1 MNGLLELLGI
11 DPGDALSLA
20 FLTTVFLAV
29 ALAIYGATALWSGG
43 SAVRRRIGGSAVAQH
58 GSGGRSESLSFL
70 EEAARVPPAFSPIVR
85 HFVPTDMT
93 KISAL
98 RRRLVCAGYYRPS
111 AIGFYYVARILLAA
125 RFVVLFAIAA
135 PVISTRL
142 PDQIVPVLGLAGA
155 AIAFYFP
162 DLWVSLRTRS
172 LQRQYQEGFPD
183 ALDLL
188 VVCVEAG
195 LSLDAAISRVGQEI
209 GHAHPAIAE
218 NFAMMALELRAG
230 GSRADALHN
239 LAERMGIDEV
249 RSMVTLLLQS
259 EELGTSIADA
269 LRIYSDDMRTMR
281 MLRAETKAQALP
293 VKLSLPLGFF
303 VFPTMLIVIM
313 LPVGI
318 RIYRVILE
326 R

>member
-1 MNGLLELLGI
+1 MNGLLDQLGI
-11 DPGDALSLA
+11 VQGDALTLGFLA
-20 FLTTVFLAV
+20 TVFLAV
-29 ALAIYGATALWSGG
+29 ALAIYGVSALWSNS
-43 SAVRRRIGGSAVAQH
+43 SAVRRRIGGDADVSRGLQ
-58 GSGGRSESLSFL
+58 GRPESLSFL
-70 EEAARVPPAFSPIVR
+70 EEASRGSPGLSPIIR
-85 HFVPTDMT
+85 KLVPADMA
-93 KISAL
+93 KISIL
-98 RRRLVCAGYYRPS
+98 RRRLVCAGHYRPS
-111 AIGFYYVARILLAA
+111 AIGFYYAARIGLSVL
-125 RFVVLFAIAA
+125 FVVLFAIAA
-135 PVISTRL
+135 PVISARL
-142 PDQIVPVLGLAGA
+142 PDQAVPVIGLAGA

-162 DLWVSLRTRS
+162 DLWLSLRTRS
-172 LQRQYQEGFPD
+172 LQRQYQDGFPD

-209 GHAHPAIAE
+209 GHAHPALAE

-230 GSRADALHN
+230 GTRADALHN

-269 LRIYSDDMRTMR
+269 LRLYGDDMRTMR

-303 VFPTMLIVIM
+303 VFPTMLIVI
-313 LPVGI
+313 LVPVGI

>member
-1 MNGLLELLGI
+1 MNRLLEALGI
-11 DPGDALSLA
+11 ASGDAVALGFLA
-20 FLTTVFLAV
+20 TVFLAV
-29 ALAIYGATALWSGG
+29 ALAIYGVSTLWSSG
-43 SAVRRRIGGSAVAQH
+43 SSVRRRISGGVVAQRP
-58 GSGGRSESLSFL
+58 SGRSESLSFL
-70 EEAARVPPAFSPIVR
+70 EEASRVPSAFSPIIR
-85 HFVPTDMT
+85 HFVPTDMA
-93 KISAL
+93 KISVL
-98 RRRLVCAGYYRPS
+98 RRRLVCAGYHRPS
-111 AIGFYYVARILLAA
+111 AIGFYYAA
-125 RFVVLFAIAA
+125 RVGLALLFIVLFAIAA
-135 PVISTRL
+135 PVISTRI

-162 DLWVSLRTRS
+162 DLWIVMRTRS
-172 LQRQYQEGFPD
+172 LQRQYQDGFPD

-195 LSLDAAISRVGQEI
+195 LSLDAAINRVGQEI

-218 NFAMMALELRAG
+218 NFAMMSQELRAG
-230 GSRADALHN
+230 GTRADALHN
-239 LAERMGIDEV
+239 LADRMGVDDV

-269 LRIYSDDMRTMR
+269 LRIYSDDMRIRR

-313 LPVGI
+313 LPVAI

>member
-1 MNGLLELLGI
+1 MNSLLERLGI
-11 DPGDALSLA
+11 VQGDALTLGFLA
-20 FLTTVFLAV
+20 TVFLAV
-29 ALAIYGATALWSGG
+29 ALAVYGVSALWSSGI
-43 SAVRRRIGGSAVAQH
+43 AVRRRIGGDAGAP
-58 GSGGRSESLSFL
+58 GSLQGRPESLSFL
-70 EEAARVPPAFSPIVR
+70 EEASRVSPALSPIIR
-85 HFVPTDMT
+85 KLVPADMA
-93 KISAL
+93 KVSIL

-111 AIGFYYVARILLAA
+111 AIGFYYAARIGLSVL
-125 RFVVLFAIAA
+125 FVVLFAIAA
-135 PVISTRL
+135 PVISARL
-142 PDQIVPVLGLAGA
+142 PDQAVPVIGLVGA

-162 DLWVSLRTRS
+162 DLWISMRTRS
-172 LQRQYQEGFPD
+172 LQRQYQDGFPD

-230 GSRADALHN
+230 GTRADALHN

-269 LRIYSDDMRTMR
+269 LRLYGDDMRTMR

-303 VFPTMLIVIM
+303 VFPTMLIVI
-313 LPVGI
+313 LVPVGI

>member
-1 MNGLLELLGI
+1 MTSLLEMMGI
-11 DPGDALSLA
+11 AKGDALSLG
-20 FLTTVFLAV
+20 FLATVFLAV
-29 ALAIYGATALWSGG
+29 SLGIYGVSILWASG
-43 SAVRRRIGGSAVAQH
+43 SSVRRRISGDAVAQRP
-58 GSGGRSESLSFL
+58 SGPIESLSFL
-70 EEAARVPPAFSPIVR
+70 EEASRMPPAFLPIVR
-85 HFVPTDMT
+85 HFVPTDMA
-93 KISAL
+93 KISIL
-98 RRRLVCAGYYRPS
+98 RRRLVCAGYYRPA
-111 AIGFYYVARILLAA
+111 AIGFYYAA
-125 RFVVLFAIAA
+125 RVGLSLLFIVLFAIGA
-135 PVISTRL
+135 PVIATRI
-142 PDQIVPVLGLAGA
+142 PDQIVPVLGLGGA

-162 DLWVSLRTRS
+162 DLWIVMRTRS
-172 LQRQYQEGFPD
+172 LQRQYQDGFPD

-218 NFAMMALELRAG
+218 NFMIMSLELRAG

-239 LAERMGIDEV
+239 LAERMGVDDV

-269 LRIYSDDMRTMR
+269 LRLYSDDMRVRR

-293 VKLSLPLGFF
+293 VKLALPLGFF

-313 LPVGI
+313 LPVAI

>member
-1 MNGLLELLGI
+1 MNSLLNMLGI
-11 DPGDALSLA
+11 NGGDMLGLGFLA
-20 FLTTVFLAV
+20 TVFLAV
-29 ALAIYGATALWSGG
+29 ALAIYGVSALWASG
-43 SAVRRRIGGSAVAQH
+43 SAVRRRMSGNIVAAR
-58 GSGGRSESLSFL
+58 GPSGQVESISIV
-70 EEAARVPPAFSPIVR
+70 EEASRVPSAFSPIVR
-85 HFVPTDMT
+85 HFVPTDMK

-111 AIGFYYVARILLAA
+111 AIGFYYAA
-125 RFVVLFAIAA
+125 RVGLAVLFVVLFAIAA
-135 PVISTRL
+135 PVISARL
-142 PDQIVPVLGLAGA
+142 PDQVVPVLGLAGA

-162 DLWVSLRTRS
+162 DLWISMRTRS

-183 ALDLL
+183 SLDLL

-195 LSLDAAISRVGQEI
+195 LSLDAAISRVGEEI

-218 NFAMMALELRAG
+218 NFAMMAMELRAG
-230 GSRADALHN
+230 GSRADALRN
-239 LAERMGIDEV
+239 MAERMGIDEV
-249 RSMVTLLLQS
+249 RSMVTLLMQS

-269 LRIYSDDMRTMR
+269 LRVFSDDMRTMR
-281 MLRAETKAQALP
+281 MLRAETKAQELP

-303 VFPTMLIVIM
+303 VFPTMMIVIM

>member
-1 MNGLLELLGI
+1 MSSLLEMLGVAK
-11 DPGDALSLA
+11 GDVLSLG

-29 ALAIYGATALWSGG
+29 ALAIYGVSALWASG
-43 SAVRRRIGGSAVAQH
+43 SSVRRRISGDVVAQRTA
-58 GSGGRSESLSFL
+58 GSHTESLSFL
-70 EEAARVPPAFSPIVR
+70 EEATRIPAALSPIVR
-85 HFVPTDMT
+85 HFVPTDMA
-93 KISAL
+93 KLSAL

-111 AIGFYYVARILLAA
+111 AIGFYYAA
-125 RFVVLFAIAA
+125 RVGLALLFIVLFAIAA
-135 PVISTRL
+135 PVISTRM
-142 PDQIVPVLGLAGA
+142 PDQFVPVIGLAGA

-162 DLWVSLRTRS
+162 DLWIAMRTRS
-172 LQRQYQEGFPD
+172 LQQQYQDGFPD

-195 LSLDAAISRVGQEI
+195 LSLDAAIARVGQEI
-209 GHAHPAIAE
+209 GHAHPAIAA
-218 NFAMMALELRAG
+218 NLAMMSMELRAG
-230 GSRADALHN
+230 GTRADALHN
-239 LAERMGIDEV
+239 LAERMGVDEV

-269 LRIYSDDMRTMR
+269 LRLYSDDMRVRR

-293 VKLSLPLGFF
+293 VKLALPLGFF

-313 LPVGI
+313 LPVAI

>member
-1 MNGLLELLGI
+1 MNSLLETLGI
-11 DPGDALSLA
+11 ARGDAVALGFLA
-20 FLTTVFLAV
+20 TVFLAV
-29 ALAIYGATALWSGG
+29 ALAVYGVSTLWSSG
-43 SAVRRRIGGSAVAQH
+43 SSVRRRISAGVVAQRS
-58 GSGGRSESLSFL
+58 SGRTESLSFL
-70 EEAARVPPAFSPIVR
+70 EEASRIPPAFSPIVR
-85 HFVPTDMT
+85 HFVPTDMA
-93 KISAL
+93 KISIL

-111 AIGFYYVARILLAA
+111 AIGFYYAA
-125 RFVVLFAIAA
+125 RVGLALLFIALFAIAA
-135 PVISTRL
+135 PVISTRI

-162 DLWVSLRTRS
+162 DLWIVMRTRS
-172 LQRQYQEGFPD
+172 LQRRYQDGFPD

-218 NFAMMALELRAG
+218 NFAIMSQELRAG
-230 GSRADALHN
+230 GTRADALHN
-239 LAERMGIDEV
+239 LADRMGVDDV

-269 LRIYSDDMRTMR
+269 LRIYSDDMRVRR

-313 LPVGI
+313 LPVAI

>member
-1 MNGLLELLGI
+1 MNAVLEMLGVAQ
-11 DPGDALSLA
+11 GDALSLG
-20 FLTTVFLAV
+20 FLATVFLAV
-29 ALAIYGATALWSGG
+29 ALAIYGASALWASGNT
-43 SAVRRRIGGSAVAQH
+43 VRRRITGVSPVRQGPKDQA
-58 GSGGRSESLSFL
+58 ESLSFL
-70 EEAARVPPAFSPIVR
+70 EEASRVSPAFLPIVR
-85 HFVPTDMT
+85 HLVPTDMA
-93 KISAL
+93 KISVL

-111 AIGFYYVARILLAA
+111 AIGFYYAARIGLSLL
-125 RFVVLFAIAA
+125 FVVLFAIAA
-135 PVISTRL
+135 PVISARL
-142 PDQIVPVLGLAGA
+142 PDQVVPVLGLAGA

-162 DLWVSLRTRS
+162 DLWIAMRTRS

-218 NFAMMALELRAG
+218 NFAIMALELRAG
-230 GSRADALHN
+230 GTRADALRN
-239 LAERMGIDEV
+239 LAERMGVDEV

-269 LRIYSDDMRTMR
+269 LRLYADDMRTMR

>member
-1 MNGLLELLGI
+1 MSVLLDMLGI
-11 DPGDALSLA
+11 AQGDALSLG
-20 FLTTVFLAV
+20 FLATVFLAV
-29 ALAIYGATALWSGG
+29 GLAVYGMAALWSNRGT
-43 SAVRRRIGGSAVAQH
+43 VRRRMSSGVDLPH
-58 GSGGRSESLSFL
+58 GLERRAESLSYV
-70 EEAARVPPAFSPIVR
+70 EEASRGSLGISPIVR
-85 HFVPTDMT
+85 HLVPRDMA
-93 KISAL
+93 KISIL
-98 RRRLVCAGYYRPS
+98 RRRLVCAGYHRPS
-111 AIGFYYVARILLAA
+111 AIGIYYAA
-125 RFVVLFAIAA
+125 RLGFSILFVVLFAIAA

-142 PDQIVPVLGLAGA
+142 PDQFVPVLGLVGA

-162 DLWVSLRTRS
+162 DLWISIRTRS
-172 LQRQYQEGFPD
+172 LQRQYQDGFPD

-195 LSLDAAISRVGQEI
+195 LSLDAGITRVGQEI

-230 GSRADALHN
+230 GTRADALRN

-259 EELGTSIADA
+259 EELGTSVADA
-269 LRIYSDDMRTMR
+269 LRLYADDMRTMR

-303 VFPTMLIVIM
+303 VFPTMLIVIL